1 MSTYPLVQV
10 EGALALPHMRP
21 LDRVPPP
28 FGREWALIPPHFSLR
43 TELHALYAALLRT
56 VCLSAEAFRK
66 VCRWESGRRTRSET
80 PRPAAA
86 PVGAKLDVAQAQ
98 RAAAASLQRK
108 AAGAA
113 SASSASVAADSAPVE
128 RTPPRNHKL
137 TASAVGIGGAA
148 LLAWIVASHVQ
159 VGESKRTPEAASK
172 APVNQDASASQRLA
186 EARAS
191 HDLSYSG
198 SVVASA
204 PHIARGTPATDA
216 AATSTPRKPVETGV
230 AIGATV
236 VAQQPGAAATTA
248 ATSAAA
254 RSALP
259 ANVKP
264 AESATPAAS
273 LRTPKAA
280 PLRVE
285 RHDYAAASNPN
296 TPMRATLAPKA
307 EPASRAASKAK
318 ARHASA
324 ASSETRETRTQTAR
338 GNTSRHAAHEFA
350 PQHSAPLAVTRRAH
364 GAYSTAEMYS
374 PRQHSVEAADDYA
387 SVTTYAVTHA
397 APQSASRASTSADGT
412 EWVSHV
418 SQRRVTEVPDRFSK

>member
-1 MSTYPLVQV
+1 
-10 EGALALPHMRP
+10 MRP

-108 AAGAA
+108 AAGASAA
-113 SASSASVAADSAPVE
+113 SASMAADSAPVE

-204 PHIARGTPATDA
+204 PHIARGGTPATDA
-216 AATSTPRKPVETGV
+216 AATSTPRKPVGTGV

-236 VAQQPGAAATTA
+236 VAQQPNAAATTAATSAAIPAATSAA

-264 AESATPAAS
+264 AESATPAAA

-280 PLRVE
+280 PLSVE
-285 RHDYAAASNPN
+285 RHDYAAAANPN

-307 EPASRAASKAK
+307 EPASRAAIKAK

-412 EWVSHV
+412 EWVNHV